1 MDLNKMVPLKHSLK
15 TSVKFQSISNE
26 IVEKL
31 KLIGDIDG
39 NSKLSIELINF
50 ICNIIEYLVKHKYRI
65 NKENLLIF
73 SLKRV
78 VELTSEEEEIIKN
91 TIKYLHDNK
100 LILKVTKLKY
110 LLEYSKNLIKSKF

>member
-1 MDLNKMVPLKHSLK
+1 MDLNILVPLKHSLK
-15 TSVKFQSISNE
+15 TTVKFNQISDI
-26 IVEKL
+26 IVDKL

-39 NSKLSIELINF
+39 QSKLSIELINF
-50 ICNIIEYLVKHKYRI
+50 ITNLIEYMVKHKYKI

-78 VELTSEEEEIIKN
+78 VSLSEEEEEIIKN

-100 LILKVTKLKY
+100 LIVKVSKLKY
-110 LLEYSKNLIKSKF
+110 LLEYSKNIIKKQL